1 MSMVAVLA
9 ACGGGS
15 ARTPVEETVTAV
27 RALPPDTSTVVEPA
41 GLPAGF
47 GAAFRLADT
56 RARQL
61 LYYQQCSAAVLGMR
75 ARGRFGAAS
84 TAPRAV
90 YCTRTS
96 EGVPLGGVYDIDSSF
111 TAPRRLQLIRL
122 DGAQPRWTQPL
133 DTTRI
138 ARAARLVSQ
147 ARAQFAPRYRV
158 QRGTFTIAPVV
169 LDDGTI
175 EAWALPQQTS
185 LRDVVLGGDMALV
198 RAADG
203 TPARLADRLTTWRR
217 FSVPATGTVV
227 LRSREA
233 QVAAVQELVL
243 ARTLAERGRTV
254 QVVTGA
260 AVSALVP
267 GMDPSGSRYTW
278 EHAKP

>member
-1 MSMVAVLA
+1 M
-9 ACGGGS
+9 
-15 ARTPVEETVTAV
+15 TAV
-27 RALPPDTSTVVEPA
+27 RALPPDTSSVTEVA
-41 GLPAGF
+41 GMPAGF

-61 LYYQQCSAAVLGMR
+61 LYQQQCSAAVLGMR
-75 ARGRFGAAS
+75 ARGRFGAAAS
-84 TAPRAV
+84 APRAV

-96 EGVPLGGVYDIDSSF
+96 DGVPLGGVYDIDSAY
-111 TAPRRLQLIRL
+111 TAPRRLQVIRL
-122 DGAQPRWTQPL
+122 DGAQPRWQQAL
-133 DTTRI
+133 DTVRI

-147 ARAQFAPRYRV
+147 ARARFAPRYRA
-158 QRGTFTIAPVV
+158 QRGAFTVAPVV

-185 LRDVVLGGDMALV
+185 LREVVLGGELALV
-198 RAADG
+198 RGADG
-203 TPARLADRLTTWRR
+203 TPAPLADRLATWRR

-254 QVVTGA
+254 QVVTA
-260 AVSALVP
+260 AATSALVP

-278 EHAKP
+278 EHTKN